1 MGLREHARDGGAGV
15 DVVTL
20 AKIFW
25 RASAFFYVIFAS
37 YASANTD
44 GECYGACEM

>member
-1 MGLREHARDGGAGV
+1 MGLREHARDGGDGV

-20 AKIFW
+20 AHKDILARVGVFV
-25 RASAFFYVIFAS
+25 VIFAS

-44 GECYGACEM
+44 GE